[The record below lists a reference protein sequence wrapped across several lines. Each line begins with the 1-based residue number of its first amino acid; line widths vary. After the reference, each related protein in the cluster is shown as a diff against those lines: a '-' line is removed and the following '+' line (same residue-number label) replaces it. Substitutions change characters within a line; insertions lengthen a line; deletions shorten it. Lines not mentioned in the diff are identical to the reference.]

1 MSLDVT
7 LTLNTFG
14 TGQSSL
20 ASMHIQPVVWPVDVI
35 KIDPSDVCQLTSST
49 HHRVLVEATV
59 RVARDRPKCFTR

>member
-14 TGQSSL
+14 TGQPSL
-20 ASMHIQPVVWPVDVI
+20 ASMHIQPVDVI

-49 HHRVLVEATV
+49 HHRVLVEATI

>member
-1 MSLDVT
+1 MT
-7 LTLNTFG
+7 LALNTFG

-20 ASMHIQPVVWPVDVI
+20 ASMHIHPVVSPVDVI

-59 RVARDRPKCFTR
+59 CVARDRPKWFTR

>member
-1 MSLDVT
+1 MT

-14 TGQSSL
+14 TGYPSL

-49 HHRVLVEATV
+49 HHRVLVEATI